1 MSPLTESSP
10 GAARDPAIA
19 KRVRDPALDGLR
31 GLAVLMVFLFHYG
44 GGLSSHNLLVHL
56 FGLATAAG
64 WTGIV
69 LFFVLSGYL
78 ITGTLWDAFAQPRA
92 VLHFYARRALR
103 ILPLYYAV
111 LCIVVLASLMRGS
124 NFEELRPFAIFFLFL
139 QDVPGL
145 ASQAIVNPS
154 PLPLYHLWTLAVEEQ
169 FYLLW
174 PLLPWI
180 ALRTR
185 RSSPL
190 RHAIDLC
197 LSLFALSALFRL
209 AVYGLL
215 HAGNTLLSGL
225 FDDSLLTHAGALAL
239 GATLALAMRDRDLAH
254 RIRGWAAPFFAL
266 GVIAYIASSA
276 LCDSPLLRAP
286 VQYIVGLPA
295 LSLAAVGLIALL
307 RQPGPL
313 RNAASFTPLRWVG
326 RISYGIY
333 IFHILLQ
340 PLFDTIALHYA
351 HRDTGVAY
359 HAIRFAAGLPITLLV
374 SWLSFYLLESPF
386 LHLKRRFPMRQ
397 ATIAP

>member
-1 MSPLTESSP
+1 MLSAPISR
-10 GAARDPAIA
+10 AA
-19 KRVRDPALDGLR
+19 RDPALDGLR
-31 GLAVLMVFLFHYG
+31 GLAVLMVFLYHYG
-44 GGLSSHNLLVHL
+44 GGLHSHSLLVHL

-69 LFFVLSGYL
+69 LFFALSGYL
-78 ITGTLWDAFAQPRA
+78 ITGTLWDAFPQPHT

-103 ILPLYYAV
+103 IFPLYYAV
-111 LCIVVLASLMRGS
+111 LLVVLLASLMRGAS
-124 NFEELRPFAIFFLFL
+124 FHELRPLGIFFLFL
-139 QDVPGL
+139 QDIPVL
-145 ASQAIVNPS
+145 ASQAIINPS

-180 ALRTR
+180 SLHNRQ
-185 RSSPL
+185 SSSVTPL
-190 RHAIDLC
+190 RRALDLC

-209 AVYGLL
+209 ALYGML
-215 HAGNTLLSGL
+215 HTGNTLLSGL
-225 FDDSLLTHAGALAL
+225 FDDSLLTHVGALAL
-239 GATLALAMRDRDLAH
+239 GAALALALRDREFVQ
-254 RIRGWAAPFFAL
+254 RIHNVAAPCLAL
-266 GVIAYIASSA
+266 GLIAYAASSA

-313 RNAASFTPLRWVG
+313 HNAASLAPLRWVG

-340 PLFDTIALHYA
+340 PMFDAIALHYA
-351 HRDTGVAY
+351 HRDTGTLY
-359 HAIRFAAGLPITLLV
+359 HAIRFAAGLPITLV
-374 SWLSFYLLESPF
+374 ISWLSFYMLETPF
-386 LHLKRRFPMRQ
+386 LQLKRHFPMQ
-397 ATIAP
+397 QPTIAP

>member
-1 MSPLTESSP
+1 MPSEPISRH
-10 GAARDPAIA
+10 A
-19 KRVRDPALDGLR
+19 RDPALDGLR
-31 GLAVLMVFLFHYG
+31 GLAVLMVFLYHYG
-44 GGLSSHNLLVHL
+44 GGLQSQHLLVHL

-78 ITGTLWDAFAQPRA
+78 ITGTLWDAFPRPHA
-92 VLHFYARRALR
+92 VWHFYARRALR
-103 ILPLYYAV
+103 IFPLYYAV
-111 LCIVVLASLMRGS
+111 LFIVLLASLMRGAS
-124 NFEELRPFAIFFLFL
+124 FHELRPLGIFFLFL

-145 ASQAIVNPS
+145 ASQAILNPS

-180 ALRTR
+180 ALRNR
-185 RSSPL
+185 QSSPVTPL
-190 RHAIDLC
+190 RRALDLC
-197 LSLFALSALFRL
+197 LSLFVLSALFRL
-209 AVYGLL
+209 AIYAMI
-215 HAGNTLLSGL
+215 HAGNTLLNGL
-225 FDDSLLTHAGALAL
+225 FDDSLLTHVGALAL
-239 GATLALAMRDRDLAH
+239 GAALALALRDPELAH
-254 RIRGWAAPFFAL
+254 RIRGLASPFLAIGL
-266 GVIAYIASSA
+266 IAYIASSA

-313 RNAASFTPLRWVG
+313 RSAAAFTPLRWVG
-326 RISYGIY
+326 RIGYGVY

-340 PLFDTIALHYA
+340 PVFDAIALHYA
-351 HRDTGVAY
+351 HRDTGTAY

-374 SWLSFYLLESPF
+374 SWLSFYLFETPF
-386 LHLKRRFPMRQ
+386 LQLKRHFPMHE
-397 ATIAP
+397 APVIP

>member
-1 MSPLTESSP
+1 MPSQIESRP
-10 GAARDPAIA
+10 RTA
-19 KRVRDPALDGLR
+19 RDPALDGLR

-44 GGLSSHNLLVHL
+44 GGLHSHHLLVHL

-69 LFFVLSGYL
+69 VFFVLSGYL
-78 ITGTLWDAFAQPRA
+78 ITGSLWDAFSQPRA

-103 ILPLYYAV
+103 ILPLYYVV
-111 LCIVVLASLMRGS
+111 LLIVVLACLMRGS
-124 NFEELRPFAIFFLFL
+124 NFQELRPLGIFFLFL
-139 QDVPGL
+139 QDVPIL

-185 RSSPL
+185 RSSPV
-190 RHAIDLC
+190 RHALDLC

-215 HAGNTLLSGL
+215 HTGNTLLADL
-225 FDDSLLTHAGALAL
+225 FDDSLLTHVGALAL
-239 GATLALAMRDRDLAH
+239 GAALALGMRDRELAH
-254 RIRGWAAPFFAL
+254 RIRGWAAPFFAF
-266 GVIAYIASSA
+266 GIITYVASSA

-286 VQYIVGLPA
+286 VQYIVSLPA

-307 RQPGPL
+307 RQPGRL
-313 RNAASFTPLRWVG
+313 RDIASFTPLRWVG

-340 PLFDTIALHYA
+340 PVFDAIALHYA
-351 HRDTGVAY
+351 HHDTGTLY
-359 HAIRFAAGLPITLLV
+359 HAIRFAGLPITLLV
-374 SWLSFYLLESPF
+374 SWLSFHLIELPF
-386 LHLKRRFPMRQ
+386 LHLKRRFPMQ
-397 ATIAP
+397 PPPTPS

>member
-1 MSPLTESSP
+1 MPSGPNSRT
-10 GAARDPAIA
+10 A
-19 KRVRDPALDGLR
+19 RDPALDGLR
-31 GLAVLMVFLFHYG
+31 GLAVLMVFLYHYG
-44 GGLSSHNLLVHL
+44 GGLHSQRLLVHL

-78 ITGTLWDAFAQPRA
+78 ITGTLWDAFGQPRA

-111 LCIVVLASLMRGS
+111 LLFVVLASLMHGAS
-124 NFEELRPFAIFFLFL
+124 FQELRPLGIFFLFL

-180 ALRTR
+180 VLRERHT
-185 RSSPL
+185 SPL
-190 RHAIDLC
+190 RRALDLC

-209 AVYGLL
+209 AVYGMLYT
-215 HAGNTLLSGL
+215 GNTLLDGL
-225 FDDSLLTHAGALAL
+225 FDDSLPTHVGALAL
-239 GATLALAMRDRDLAH
+239 GAALALGMRDREFAH
-254 RIRGWAAPFFAL
+254 RIRSWAAPLFAL
-266 GVIAYIASSA
+266 GVIAYLASSA

-295 LSLAAVGLIALL
+295 LGLAAAGLIALL

-313 RNAASFTPLRWVG
+313 RNAATFAPLRWTG

-340 PLFDTIALHYA
+340 PVFDAIALHYA
-351 HRDTGVAY
+351 HRDTGSMY
-359 HAIRFAAGLPITLLV
+359 HAIRFAAGLPMTLLV
-374 SWLSFYLLESPF
+374 SWLSFHLFETPF
-386 LHLKRRFPMRQ
+386 LQLKRRFPMQ
-397 ATIAP
+397 DAPIAL